1 MKQKDKIK
9 LALVCGGRSAEREV
23 SLSGAQGV
31 KAALDR
37 EKYDVT
43 IYDPLTDIPRI
54 VGDAENI
61 DVAFILLHGK
71 YGEDGTIQG
80 LFEMLDIPYQGSGVL
95 GSALAMD
102 KHLSKVVYRASGIP
116 TPDWLVFEKPDHADA
131 GAIVEKLGL
140 PLMIK
145 PCSQGSSVGMARV
158 NGREELEAAL
168 SEAFKWDSRV
178 MVEAFTEG
186 REITSAVIGNR
197 DLQAL
202 PLVEI
207 IPGEKYDF
215 FDMEAKYKPGAT
227 REVCPAEIDE
237 EIAERARNIGIAA
250 HMALD
255 LRGYSRT
262 DMILADDGSLSV
274 LETNTIPG
282 MTPTSLFPQAAA
294 AAGLDFPALLDRLI
308 ELALDAHRND
318 GAKQLS

>member
-1 MKQKDKIK
+1 MNKKDKIK

-23 SLSGAQGV
+23 SLSGAEGV
-31 KAALDR
+31 KEALDR
-37 EKYDVT
+37 DKYDVT
-43 IYDPLTDIPRI
+43 VYDPKSDILRI
-54 VGDAENI
+54 VADANKI

-80 LFEMLDIPYQGSGVL
+80 LFDMLDIPYQGSGVL

-116 TPDWLVFEKPDHADA
+116 TPDWITLESSKDINPEE
-131 GAIVEKLGL
+131 IVRKLGL

-145 PCSQGSSVGMARV
+145 PCTQGSSVGMARV
-158 NGREELEAAL
+158 DDASAL
-168 SEAFKWDSRV
+168 GDALREAFKWDSRV
-178 MVEAFTEG
+178 MAEAFTKG
-186 REITSAVIGNR
+186 REITAGVIGNR
-197 DLQAL
+197 ELHAL

-237 EIAERARNIGIAA
+237 EVAVRARNIGIMA
-250 HMALD
+250 HRALS

-262 DMILADDGSLSV
+262 DMILTEDGAIKV

-294 AAGLDFPALLDRLI
+294 AAGMDFSSLLDRLI
-308 ELALDAHRND
+308 ELALETDNTDA
-318 GAKQLS
+318 

>member
-1 MKQKDKIK
+1 MNKKDKIK

-23 SLSGAQGV
+23 SLSGAEGV
-31 KAALDR
+31 KNALDR
-37 EKYDVT
+37 DKYDVT
-43 IYDPLTDIPRI
+43 VYDPKSDIPRI
-54 VGDAENI
+54 VADAGKI

-80 LFEMLDIPYQGSGVL
+80 LFDMLDIPYQGSGVL

-116 TPDWLVFEKPDHADA
+116 TPDWITLESSKDINPEE
-131 GAIVEKLGL
+131 IVRKLGL
-140 PLMIK
+140 PLMVK
-145 PCSQGSSVGMARV
+145 PCTQGSSVGMARV
-158 NGREELEAAL
+158 DDASAL
-168 SEAFKWDSRV
+168 GDALREAFKWDSRV
-178 MVEAFTEG
+178 MAEAFTSG
-186 REITSAVIGNR
+186 REITAGVIGNR
-197 DLQAL
+197 ELQAL

-237 EIAERARNIGIAA
+237 EVAVRARNIGIMA
-250 HMALD
+250 HRALS

-262 DMILADDGSLSV
+262 DMILAQDGTIKV

-294 AAGLDFPALLDRLI
+294 AAGMEFSSLLDRLI
-308 ELALDAHRND
+308 ELALETGKVDA
-318 GAKQLS
+318 

>member
-1 MKQKDKIK
+1 MNKKDKIK

-23 SLSGAQGV
+23 SLSGAEGV
-31 KAALDR
+31 KNALDR
-37 EKYDVT
+37 DKYDVT
-43 IYDPLTDIPRI
+43 VYDPKSDIPRI
-54 VGDAENI
+54 VADAGKI

-80 LFEMLDIPYQGSGVL
+80 LFDMLDIPYQGSGVL

-116 TPDWLVFEKPDHADA
+116 TPDWITLESSKDINPEE
-131 GAIVEKLGL
+131 IVRKLGL
-140 PLMIK
+140 PLIVK
-145 PCSQGSSVGMARV
+145 PCTQGSSVGMARV
-158 NGREELEAAL
+158 DDASAL
-168 SEAFKWDSRV
+168 GDALREAFKWDSRV
-178 MVEAFTEG
+178 MAEAFTSG
-186 REITSAVIGNR
+186 REITAGVIGNR
-197 DLQAL
+197 ELQAL

-237 EIAERARNIGIAA
+237 EVAVRARNIGIMA
-250 HMALD
+250 HRALS

-262 DMILADDGSLSV
+262 DMILAQDGTIKV

-294 AAGLDFPALLDRLI
+294 AAGMEFSSLLDRLI
-308 ELALDAHRND
+308 ELALETGKVDA
-318 GAKQLS
+318 

>member
-1 MKQKDKIK
+1 MNKKDKIK

-23 SLSGAQGV
+23 SLSGAEGV
-31 KAALDR
+31 KTALDR
-37 EKYDVT
+37 DKYDVT
-43 IYDPLTDIPRI
+43 VYDPKSDIPRI
-54 VGDAENI
+54 VADADKI

-80 LFEMLDIPYQGSGVL
+80 LFDMLDIPYQGSGVL

-116 TPDWLVFEKPDHADA
+116 TPDWITLESGKDINPEE
-131 GAIVEKLGL
+131 IVRKLGL
-140 PLMIK
+140 PLMVK
-145 PCSQGSSVGMARV
+145 PCTQGSSVGMARV
-158 NGREELEAAL
+158 DDASGLGDAL
-168 SEAFKWDSRV
+168 REAFKWDSRV
-178 MVEAFTEG
+178 MAEAFTQG
-186 REITSAVIGNR
+186 REITAGVIGNR
-197 DLQAL
+197 ELQAL

-227 REVCPAEIDE
+227 REVCPAEIE
-237 EIAERARNIGIAA
+237 EDVAVRARDIGIMA
-250 HMALD
+250 HRALS

-262 DMILADDGSLSV
+262 DMILTQDGTINV

-294 AAGLDFPALLDRLI
+294 AAGMDFGSLLDRLI
-308 ELALDAHRND
+308 ELALETGNTDA
-318 GAKQLS
+318 